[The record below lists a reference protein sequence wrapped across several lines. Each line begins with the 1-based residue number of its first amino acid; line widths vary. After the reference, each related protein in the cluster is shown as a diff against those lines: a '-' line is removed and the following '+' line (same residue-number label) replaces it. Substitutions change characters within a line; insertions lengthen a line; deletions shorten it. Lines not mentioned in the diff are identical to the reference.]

1 MVTTSEAAKA
11 GVANE
16 TATSNALRRDF
27 IGASSLLLEL
37 LSAYR
42 YALGKKLL

>member
-11 GVANE
+11 GAANE

-27 IGASSLLLEL
+27 MATSSLLL
-37 LSAYR
+37 LSNHR
-42 YALGKKLL
+42 